1 MQQPERQ
8 AISKIFHLSDDQL
21 ENILFY
27 ISSIRN
33 FCAHGNRLYCFRSK
47 RPLCDTSLHTSMGL
61 PKTSKN
67 EFTYG
72 KRDLFAVMIAL
83 KLTLSKNEFR
93 KLVKSIDIALKNLAS
108 RMTVLDIET
117 VLESMGFPTNW
128 KNNLLQ

>member
-1 MQQPERQ
+1 
-8 AISKIFHLSDDQL
+8 
-21 ENILFY
+21 
-27 ISSIRN
+27 
-33 FCAHGNRLYCFRSK
+33 
-47 RPLCDTSLHTSMGL
+47 
-61 PKTSKN
+61 
-67 EFTYG
+67 
-72 KRDLFAVMIAL
+72 MIAL